1 MATQEDRIRIIV
13 EDAHGNIL
21 SHDLEPMTP
30 PVVTKKLSG
39 PSNISFQIHP
49 KQPSVQGIDFKAWGT
64 WIHAEK
70 LLRGERKILASGIL
84 KPGDI
89 DPASGMAQIEAE
101 GFSAY
106 PKGLPWLENWNP
118 ITVDPAE
125 IFERIWNHLQSYE
138 RGNLGVTVYP
148 TTTGAQML
156 PGFGFDNEDFVI
168 DFFAIFIRAVDLND
182 CGDYLEKIA
191 RDIPLDFWEE
201 SAWNED
207 FTAIEKKIHLAYP
220 HGGIDQTD
228 LIFSIGDN
236 VLTAK
241 PKTEID
247 IQWTS
252 DVIIRGWFPGKI
264 YSSELSNADPD
275 RYRRTIVEEDVRL
288 NSNERNAAW
297 GHRKLARRQIPHY
310 WEEITVDPYHPNAPF
325 GEWTE
330 GDTIRVR
337 GNMPWVGLVDQKHRV
352 IGWQYDESKS
362 ALTMQLMA
370 EGAFNYDPIVYP
382 PLEGG

>member
-84 KPGDI
+84 KPGEI

-125 IFERIWNHLQSYE
+125 
-138 RGNLGVTVYP
+138 
-148 TTTGAQML
+148 
-156 PGFGFDNEDFVI
+156 
-168 DFFAIFIRAVDLND
+168 
-182 CGDYLEKIA
+182 
-191 RDIPLDFWEE
+191 
-201 SAWNED
+201 
-207 FTAIEKKIHLAYP
+207 
-220 HGGIDQTD
+220 
-228 LIFSIGDN
+228 
-236 VLTAK
+236 
-241 PKTEID
+241 
-247 IQWTS
+247 
-252 DVIIRGWFPGKI
+252 
-264 YSSELSNADPD
+264 
-275 RYRRTIVEEDVRL
+275 
-288 NSNERNAAW
+288 
-297 GHRKLARRQIPHY
+297 
-310 WEEITVDPYHPNAPF
+310 
-325 GEWTE
+325 
-330 GDTIRVR
+330 
-337 GNMPWVGLVDQKHRV
+337 
-352 IGWQYDESKS
+352 
-362 ALTMQLMA
+362 
-370 EGAFNYDPIVYP
+370 
-382 PLEGG
+382 